1 MKTLDGIEIQVGMQV
16 YLLQVPILGQ
26 HEFKIGTVTKLSD
39 RQVVVEYAKE
49 DRWSRGADSRLSE
62 VRRYPDQLISV

>member
-1 MKTLDGIEIQVGMQV
+1 MKTLDGVEIQIGMQV

-49 DRWSRGADSRLSE
+49 DRWSRGDDSRLSE
-62 VRRYPDQLISV
+62 VRRYPAQLLAA